1 MKRFLLLLA
10 AALFLRADALP
21 ITTTATPPLL
31 CRVTASYTPVP
42 WPAWAEPEDRFRRIT
57 VRLRPGCPPDGVAR
71 VHLVNRDSGRRLPE
85 YGEYTLSAA
94 RPRLSIP
101 GNPPYAVTTPGW
113 EVYWRAVSGRP
124 YRVPQTQTL
133 TPRGDNP

>member
-1 MKRFLLLLA
+1 MNRPFR
-10 AALFLRADALP
+10 AALLIGAALSLP
-21 ITTTATPPLL
+21 AEATLNASPPL

-42 WPAWAEPEDRFRRIT
+42 WPGWAEPEDRFRRIA
-57 VRLRPGCPPDGVAR
+57 VKLRPGCPPDGVAR

-113 EVYWRAVSGRP
+113 EVYWRAASGKP
-124 YRVPQTQTL
+124 WPVFQKLNLP
-133 TPRGDNP
+133 PRGGDTR